1 MSTVSSQEFNR
12 NPTSVKRKADQGPV
26 YVTERGQVSYVV
38 INIEEFRRLKG
49 SPATDLVSRL
59 RLDGYDDVEL
69 PEVGLGIDG
78 AAL

>member
-38 INIEEFRRLKG
+38 ISIDEYRRLKG
-49 SPATDLVSRL
+49 GPGNDLVSRL

-69 PEVGLGIDG
+69 PRVELDVDG